1 MAKEDA
7 ARSGRWQQ
15 RVKTV
20 LDIDETLI
28 ELNETVARMN
38 RTLDDFD
45 VALSSFTDALGS
57 FGHAVEGFNGVV
69 DAMDSN
75 LVPRLDALVSKAE
88 GILGRIDPAALVPA
102 VGAVSGAVTGGV
114 GRAVRTVTNVGRRS
128 PAIPQADAEPGAAE

>member
-1 MAKEDA
+1 MPKEDP

-20 LDIDETLI
+20 LDIDETII

-45 VALSSFTDALGS
+45 VALNNFSEALGN

-69 DAMDSN
+69 DAMDRN
-75 LVPRLDALVSKAE
+75 ILPRVDAVVSRAE
-88 GILGRIDPAALVPA
+88 GLLGRIDPSALMPA

-114 GRAVRTVTNVGRRS
+114 GKAVRTVTNVGRRA
-128 PAIPQADAEPGAAE
+128 PGAQADADPGTTE